1 VRLPSG
7 SVIAASFVSGVLAAL
22 GAGRLRRRR
31 GYRAQS
37 PLSERPRAQDAPS
50 GGVRD
55 LLLAVRGNS
64 HDEDEELGSASPSE
78 ELSPMT
84 AIPDG
89 DALVHPDVIEV
100 GSYGDEVVRLGLCA
114 WPGLVLSGPGAP
126 DVLRAWV
133 AALLARNGP
142 YGVEILAVGPL
153 SDRLFR
159 GLEVPGLCPVETAEA
174 ALCRIERAMAAR
186 SKRLDEAEAADV
198 IVHREVSPE
207 DPLPLLFVITD
218 LVPGSLEGRWR
229 AMLDSATRLGLAAL
243 VLIPEHAID
252 EASGP
257 HPRLAVEE
265 DGSVR
270 QAAPRSLADVLRGTR
285 LFHLSAP
292 DAVDLV
298 APIAAIH
305 AEEFDDPATPGDP
318 DDNGAEPDVHTN
330 GAQRL
335 ATRSTGSL
343 GWPAAGPES
352 EPHPIR
358 VDLFGTAHVE
368 AWGEKIA
375 SGLRSSAYELLA
387 WYALHPHGATAE
399 AAIEALWPDTP
410 PKRGRERFWNAL
422 GNLRSRLRGPN
433 EDGVE
438 ILTKIGQLYH
448 PDPSVLDIDLWRFES
463 ALDQAA
469 QADTPENLIVALGR
483 ASACYGGDFYP
494 TGDALWVEPVREDLH
509 RRALDTQI
517 RLAELY
523 VEADQADAAIVAL
536 ERAIELDPICE
547 DAYRRLITLQGHL
560 GRDDAAKRTWVL
572 LQGRLAELDLE
583 PEATTSA
590 LVREVLGGRPA
601 WAGRPPHLG

>member
-1 VRLPSG
+1 M
-7 SVIAASFVSGVLAAL
+7 
-22 GAGRLRRRR
+22 
-31 GYRAQS
+31 
-37 PLSERPRAQDAPS
+37 
-50 GGVRD
+50 RD
-55 LLLAVRGNS
+55 LLLAVRATR
-64 HDEDEELGSASPSE
+64 HDEDEELGSALVSE
-78 ELSPMT
+78 QSPMT

-100 GSYGDEVVRLGLCA
+100 GSRSDEVVRLGFCA
-114 WPGLVLSGPGAP
+114 WPGLILSGPGAT

-133 AALLARNGP
+133 AAFLARNGP
-142 YGVEILAVGPL
+142 YGVEILVVGPL
-153 SDRLFR
+153 GDRLF
-159 GLEVPGLCPVETAEA
+159 PGIELPSLHRVETAEA
-174 ALCRIERAMAAR
+174 ALSRLERAMVAR
-186 SKRLDEAEAADV
+186 SKRLDGTGATDAVA
-198 IVHREVSPE
+198 HRRVSPE
-207 DPLPLLFVITD
+207 DPLPLLLVVTD
-218 LVPGSLEGRWR
+218 VVPESLDGRWR

-243 VLIPEHAID
+243 VLIPEHAMD
-252 EASGP
+252 DVSGP
-257 HPRLAVEE
+257 SPRVAIGE

-270 QAAPRSLADVLRGTR
+270 RVAPQSFADVLGGSR
-285 LFHLSAP
+285 LFQLSTL
-292 DAVDLV
+292 DAVDLL

-305 AEEFDDPATPGDP
+305 AEEFDDPETPGDP
-318 DDNGAEPDVHTN
+318 DDSGAVPDVHAN
-330 GAQRL
+330 GARPS
-335 ATRSTGSL
+335 ATSSAGSL
-343 GWPAAGPES
+343 SWPAAGPETQ
-352 EPHPIR
+352 PGPIR

-368 AWGEKIA
+368 AWGETIA

-422 GNLRSRLRGPN
+422 GNLRSRLHGPN

-463 ALDQAA
+463 ALNQAA
-469 QADTPENLIVALGR
+469 QAGTPEDLIVALRR

-494 TGDALWVEPVREDLH
+494 TGDALWVEPVREGLH

-523 VEADQADAAIVAL
+523 VEADQGDAAIAAL
-536 ERAIELDPICE
+536 ERAIELDSICE
-547 DAYRRLITLQGHL
+547 DAYRRLITLQSHV
-560 GRDDAAKRTWVL
+560 GREDAAKRTWVL

-590 LVREVLGGRPA
+590 LAHELLGRRPA
-601 WAGRPPHLG
+601 WAGRPPTATSD